1 MNRQPTA
8 VLIALLLAAAL
19 VGAAVAPAA
28 ATHDGADEDGGLSD
42 ALSADDGGYLS
53 AAANWA
59 SGFTARVSHAIS
71 GPEHTATESRDAMVE
86 AFNEHNDSLVA
97 DANDRDVHEGDVA
110 RVDCT
115 LEGETATAY
124 IVADYNSS
132 TGQYDSAQAVTS
144 TERSVDHDIVLSS
157 NACDNAADEIETFHD
172 TFAATGD
179 DVSAAYLSR
188 VGGEYG
194 DNIQQP
200 FTEDN

>member
-8 VLIALLLAAAL
+8 VLIALLLAATL
-19 VGAAVAPAA
+19 VGAAVAPATA
-28 ATHDGADEDGGLSD
+28 SHAADEGGGLSD

-59 SGFTARVSHAIS
+59 SGFTSRVSHAIS

-86 AFNEHNDSLVA
+86 AFNEHNDSLVSY
-97 DANDRDVHEGDVA
+97 ANDRGIHEEEVA

-124 IVADYNSS
+124 IVADYNS
-132 TGQYDSAQAVTS
+132 TAGQYDSAQAVTS
-144 TERSVDHDIVLSS
+144 TDRSVDHDIVLSS
-157 NACDNAADEIETFHD
+157 NACDNAADEIETFHEE
-172 TFAATGD
+172 FAATGD

-200 FTEDN
+200 FTEDK